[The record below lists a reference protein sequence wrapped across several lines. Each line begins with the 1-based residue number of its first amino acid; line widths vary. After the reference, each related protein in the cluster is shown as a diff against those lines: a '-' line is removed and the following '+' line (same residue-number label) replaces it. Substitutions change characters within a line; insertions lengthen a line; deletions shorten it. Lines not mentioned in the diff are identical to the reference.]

1 MPWWVHDG
9 NAVIELRPELGG
21 GRGEG
26 EPMSERELEL
36 LLSRIANDAWG
47 RSTLRS
53 VYFDLIA
60 FGQGGSVSDDLVLA
74 EVLDAAARGTLRG
87 YRTEAPR
94 TVTGGG
100 GGAGAALADLAEATA
115 LSSLA
120 ATPAAPPLPAA
131 VRHQID
137 ILARASEQG
146 AAFCEE
152 CECADEGA
160 SV

>member
-1 MPWWVHDG
+1 MPWLVHDG
-9 NAVIELRPELGG
+9 DAVIELRPEIGG

-26 EPMSERELEL
+26 EPMSERALEL
-36 LLSRIANDAWG
+36 LLSRIATDAWG

-87 YRTEAPR
+87 YRSEAPR
-94 TVTGGG
+94 TVTGAG
-100 GGAGAALADLAEATA
+100 GGAGAALSDLVEGTALAE
-115 LSSLA
+115 LA
-120 ATPAAPPLPAA
+120 STPAPAPLPAA

-137 ILARASEQG
+137 ILARASQQG
-146 AAFCEE
+146 APFCEE
-152 CECADEGA
+152 CECADDGA
-160 SV
+160 A